1 MVFSNVIRETLIM
14 DRVAIFVDVQNVFYT
29 VKETYQSHFDYA
41 AFLKEVTTGR
51 RLVKAIA
58 YAIDKGDQR
67 QRRFQQ
73 ILKRLGFEVKLQ
85 PFIQRGDGSTKGDW
99 DVGITVD
106 MLEHAN
112 QADTLIL
119 VSGDGDYAPVVA
131 KIAAGHETTVE
142 VYGVQDLTAH
152 RLISAATRF
161 IPIQG
166 NLLLPIPTTW

>member
-85 PFIQRGDGSTKGDW
+85 PFIQRGDG
-99 DVGITVD
+99 GITVD